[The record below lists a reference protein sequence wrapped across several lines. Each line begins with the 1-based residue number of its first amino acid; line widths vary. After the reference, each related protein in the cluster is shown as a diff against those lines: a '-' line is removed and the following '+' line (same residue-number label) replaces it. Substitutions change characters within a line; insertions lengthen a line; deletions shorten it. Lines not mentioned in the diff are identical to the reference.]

1 MGTGVGSARAFFSDF
16 RIIVCLSASLPDHQ
30 TLLPDQAL
38 KPSSEWQTQK
48 TTKGADKDITKQES
62 RMNLVVGIFTAVI
75 PVFALLKRLK
85 VIPKD
90 SPILVVVLSLSVE

>member
-1 MGTGVGSARAFFSDF
+1 MADSKEGSGVVD
-16 RIIVCLSASLPDHQ
+16 VD
-30 TLLPDQAL
+30 
-38 KPSSEWQTQK
+38 

-90 SPILVVVLSLSVE
+90 SPILVVVSLSVE